1 MADSNSTKHKM
12 NMQKA
17 TNRETKLI
25 LHFKMPKKNAS
36 EKMNSTN
43 QPASLP
49 ASHPVSLSARQ
60 PCKQPQP
67 AKHLNEQQL

>member
-25 LHFKMPKKNAS
+25 LHFKMPKKKNAS

-49 ASHPVSLSARQ
+49 ASQPVSLSARQ
-60 PCKQPQP
+60 PCKQP